1 MYKNFCL
8 LLLAFT
14 SFSGFAQIKGTIQDS
29 TTKEPIPYVNISVKG
44 EKGMELSS
52 DENGNFIL
60 PDGVDKTG
68 TIYLSAVGYANTSLN
83 VSEVS
88 SIILLKPQPI
98 EIAEVVIEGKKSE
111 NSVVVNPVKKA
122 KLTFMGTGGGMNGS
136 LMCATYIPY
145 KEAYAATPYIDKIRL
160 KIGADKDYTF
170 NIRLQT
176 VNEDG
181 SPGEYM
187 HNENILVQVQQ
198 GQKYADIDFSKTRL
212 SIPEE
217 GIFVIVEHI
226 AIKQNRITA
235 VADGENYP
243 AHLYA
248 YGPTFLCEIGEDQR
262 GWSYN
267 EGKWKK
273 FPKTEKGY
281 SRQVIE
287 ITLTD

>member
-60 PDGVDKTG
+60 HDGVDKTG

-122 KLTFMGTGGGMNGS
+122 KLTFMGAGGGMNGS